1 MTTISSD
8 DMKAAVAK
16 AVLEV
21 LDRSKRDL
29 LIQNALENL
38 IAPRKDNRGYGSDKP
53 SILEETFNS
62 ELALY
67 ARDVVREYFT
77 QDGPMKEKLNGF
89 IQRMVEKMLTDEE
102 GELGKAL
109 AEAVSEAMKKL
120 MRGY

>member
-38 IAPRKDNRGYGSDKP
+38 IAPRKDNRGYSDKP

-62 ELALY
+62 ELAMY

-89 IQRMVEKMLTDEE
+89 IAKMVEKMLTDEE

-120 MRGY
+120 TRGY